1 MKIRKSEYHQN
12 SAKAARCGAPI
23 WENFFTN
30 FDAHLAEI
38 LFQTRSGVDFL
49 TKRYYT
55 CSHIDIQTYIFYI

>member
-1 MKIRKSEYHQN
+1 MI
-12 SAKAARCGAPI
+12 P
-23 WENFFTN
+23 TN

-38 LFQTRSGVDFL
+38 LFQTRSSVDFL